1 MKIFGIEIKKVI
13 QPEIPIKSIDELSPM
28 SYSGNNSASNWEHSI
43 FDGEKFPGG
52 FGDTQILYTDYW
64 TLRKRSNQLFTENL
78 YARGLVQRLVTNE
91 INTGLTPEAYPDAQI
106 LGQDEDYLNQ
116 WSEEVENRFHLWGKN
131 PKLCDLKQKDTFG
144 ALQRSARTE
153 ALISGDILVVL
164 RQSPKTK
171 LPLIELVSGEKVRT
185 PFGNKNGNHL
195 QDGHQI
201 KHGVEL
207 NEKGIEVAYWISD
220 GYDKSTRIPAWGK
233 KSRRRT
239 AWLVFGTPKRL
250 DDIRG
255 QPLLSLVLQSMKEL
269 DRYRD
274 SAQRKAVINSILAMF
289 IKKTEDKMGTLPISG
304 AAVRRDQVVSDE
316 KTSDRKFN
324 IASLI
329 PGVILEELQVGEEP
343 VGFNSAGTDVN
354 FKSFEDAI
362 LRTVAWANE
371 IPPEILF
378 LAFQNNYSASQA
390 AINEF
395 KIYLNKI
402 WTSWGETFCT
412 PIYVEWLLSEI
423 LLKKME
429 AQGFLNS
436 WRDPMQ
442 YDIFGA
448 WTSVEWYGSIK
459 PSTDMFKQ
467 VKGSKVLVAEG
478 WSTNAREARTTTGT
492 KYTKNI
498 KRLKRENQLKV
509 EALRPLAEFQRE
521 FGYLPDVIVE
531 QTDEIDEIP
540 VDNKEE

>member
-1 MKIFGIEIKKVI
+1 MKIFGFEVKKTT
-13 QPEIPIKSIDELSPM
+13 KSESVPVQSVNDLSPM
-28 SYSGNNSASNWEHSI
+28 SYQGQTSFADWDNSI
-43 FDGEKFPGG
+43 YDGGKFPGG
-52 FGDTQILYTDYW
+52 FGPTQLFNVDYW

-106 LGQDEDYLNQ
+106 LEQSEDYLNK

-131 PKLCDLKQKDTFG
+131 PKLCDFKNKDTFG
-144 ALQRSARTE
+144 ALQRAARTE
-153 ALISGDILVVL
+153 ALISGDILVIV
-164 RQSPKTK
+164 RQSPKTH
-171 LPLIELVSGEKVRT
+171 LPLIELISGEKVRT
-185 PFGNKNGNHL
+185 PLGGENGAYLRSGNK
-195 QDGHQI
+195 I

-207 NEKGIEVAYWISD
+207 NKKGREVAYWVSEN
-220 GYDKSTRIPAWGK
+220 YEKSTRIPAWGE
-233 KSRRRT
+233 KSHRRT

-250 DDIRG
+250 DAIRG

-274 SAQRKAVINSILAMF
+274 SAQRKAVLNSMLAMF

-304 AAVRRDQVVSDE
+304 AAVRRDQVVASDE
-316 KTSDRKFN
+316 TSDRKYN
-324 IASLI
+324 IANMI
-329 PGVILEELQVGEEP
+329 PGIILEELQVGEEP

-402 WTSWGETFCT
+402 WADWGETFCT
-412 PIYVEWLLSEI
+412 PIYTEWLLSEI
-423 LLKKME
+423 LLKKIE
-429 AQGFLNS
+429 AKGLLEA
-436 WRDPMQ
+436 WRDPMK

-459 PSTDMFKQ
+459 PSTDMLKQ
-467 VKGSKVLVAEG
+467 AKGSKMLIDEG
-478 WSTNAREARTTTGT
+478 WSTNAREARITTGT

-498 KRLKRENQLKV
+498 KRLKRENELKV
-509 EALRPLAEFQRE
+509 EALRPLAEFQKE
-521 FGYLPDVIVE
+521 FGYLPDAIVE
-531 QTDEIDEIP
+531 QRDEIEEIP
-540 VDNKEE
+540 VEN